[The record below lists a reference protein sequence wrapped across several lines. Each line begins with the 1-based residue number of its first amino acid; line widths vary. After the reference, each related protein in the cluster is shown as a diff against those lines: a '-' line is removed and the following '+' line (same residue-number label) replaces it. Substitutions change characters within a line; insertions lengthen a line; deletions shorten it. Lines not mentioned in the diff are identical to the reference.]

1 MSSRKKTPDVLSEVL
16 GAAPDSV
23 REAQIAS
30 SSRKPLPTVDTPHAT
45 TKSRAKKTR
54 ASQSLAWAYRE
65 VTIRDYRGWRP
76 RFVDG
81 VEIDGWKD
89 GPLFLDYL
97 TRLGQE
103 GWEMTGIVSSGRSE
117 REVYFKRPA

>member
-16 GAAPDSV
+16 GAAPGPLP
-23 REAQIAS
+23 ES
-30 SSRKPLPTVDTPHAT
+30 SLPAPQKPLPTVGKP
-45 TKSRAKKTR
+45 RAKAKPRARKT
-54 ASQSLAWAYRE
+54 QVTTPIAWAYRE

-76 RFVDG
+76 RHVDG
-81 VEIDGWKD
+81 VEIEGWKD
-89 GPLFLDYL
+89 GPLFRDYL
-97 TRLGQE
+97 TRLGEE